1 MRLVNRHPGAMPAFV
16 LGLIPFALLIIVY
29 AMASQERLAENPN
42 DKLLPG
48 IEQMAAAVDRMA
60 FKEDRRSGD
69 YLMWVDTLASL
80 ERLGLGV
87 GVAALLALLV
97 GILNGV
103 LPVVRASLAP
113 LVSAASMIPP
123 LAILPILF
131 IVFGLGE
138 LSKVML
144 IVIGTA
150 PIMMRDVAQR
160 VRELPQEQFI
170 KIQTLGANSWQ
181 MVTRMVLPQ
190 ILPRLIDAVR
200 LSLGPAWLFLI
211 AAEAI
216 ASTEGLGYRIFL
228 VRRYLAMDVIL
239 PYVIWI
245 TVLAI
250 VIDQCLRFTTGR
262 PDEHTL
268 TRPDQV
274 DGFDHAFLYLDVIV
288 GPIFGTCQA

>member
-1 MRLVNRHPGAMPAFV
+1 MRLINRHPGRISAFA
-16 LGLIPFALLIIVY
+16 LGIIPFALLILIY
-29 AMASQERLAENPN
+29 GMASQERLAENPN

-48 IEQMAAAVDRMA
+48 LEQMVTAMERMA
-60 FKEDRRSGD
+60 FQEDRRSGD
-69 YLMWVDTLASL
+69 YLLWTDTFASL
-80 ERLGLGV
+80 ERLGIGIS
-87 GVAALLALLV
+87 VAAVLALTV
-97 GILNGV
+97 GILNGT
-103 LPVVRASLAP
+103 LPLVRAGLAP
-113 LVSAASMIPP
+113 LVSALSMIPP

-170 KIQTLGANSWQ
+170 KIQTLGANTWQ

-190 ILPRLIDAVR
+190 VLPRLIDSVR

-216 ASTEGLGYRIFL
+216 SSTEGLGYRIFL
-228 VRRYLAMDVIL
+228 VRRFLSMDVIL
-239 PYVIWI
+239 PYVLWI
-245 TVLAI
+245 TLLAI
-250 VIDQCLRFTTGR
+250 VIDQLLRLANRRLFPWYNAG
-262 PDEHTL
+262 
-268 TRPDQV
+268 
-274 DGFDHAFLYLDVIV
+274 GN
-288 GPIFGTCQA
+288 

>member
-1 MRLVNRHPGAMPAFV
+1 MRVINRHPGRVSATL
-16 LGLIPFALLIIVY
+16 LGLLPFLLIMLIY
-29 AMASQERLAENPN
+29 SLASQERLAENPN

-48 IEQMAAAVDRMA
+48 LEQMTAAVERMA
-60 FKEDRRSGD
+60 FQEDRRSGD
-69 YLMWVDTLASL
+69 YLMWQDTTASL
-80 ERLGLGV
+80 ERLGMGV
-87 GVAALLALLV
+87 GIAALLALVV

-103 LPVVRASLAP
+103 LPLVRANLAP
-113 LVSAASMIPP
+113 LVSALSMVPP

-160 VRELPQEQFI
+160 VRELPGEQLI

-181 MVTRMVLPQ
+181 VITRMALPQ
-190 ILPRLIDAVR
+190 VLPRLIDAVR

-245 TVLAI
+245 TILAI
-250 VIDQCLRFTTGR
+250 VIDQCLRLANRRLFPWYNAGG
-262 PDEHTL
+262 H
-268 TRPDQV
+268 
-274 DGFDHAFLYLDVIV
+274 
-288 GPIFGTCQA
+288 

>member
-1 MRLVNRHPGAMPAFV
+1 MRLINRYPGRAPALL
-16 LGLIPFALLIIVY
+16 LGLIPFLLVVLIY
-29 AMASQERLAENPN
+29 GMASQARLAENPN

-48 IEQMAAAVDRMA
+48 LEQMTGAVNRMA
-60 FKEDRRSGD
+60 FQEDRRSGD
-69 YLMWVDTLASL
+69 YLMWQDTTASL
-80 ERLGLGV
+80 SRLAIGV
-87 GVAALLALLV
+87 GVAASLALVVGLLN
-97 GILNGV
+97 GIL
-103 LPVVRASLAP
+103 PMARAGLAP
-113 LVSAASMIPP
+113 LVSALSMIPP

-160 VRELPQEQFI
+160 VRELPVEQLI

-181 MVTRMVLPQ
+181 VVTRMALPQ
-190 ILPRLIDAVR
+190 VLPRLIDAVR

-245 TVLAI
+245 TILAI
-250 VIDQCLRFTTGR
+250 VIDQCLRFANRRLFPWYNAGG
-262 PDEHTL
+262 H
-268 TRPDQV
+268 
-274 DGFDHAFLYLDVIV
+274 
-288 GPIFGTCQA
+288 

>member
-1 MRLVNRHPGAMPAFV
+1 MRLINRHPGRISAFA
-16 LGLIPFALLIIVY
+16 LGIIPFALLILIY
-29 AMASQERLAENPN
+29 GMASQERLAENPN

-48 IEQMAAAVDRMA
+48 LEQMVTAMERMA
-60 FKEDRRSGD
+60 FQEDRRSGN
-69 YLMWVDTLASL
+69 YLLWTDTFASL
-80 ERLGLGV
+80 ERLGIGIS
-87 GVAALLALLV
+87 VAAVLALTV
-97 GILNGV
+97 GILNGT
-103 LPVVRASLAP
+103 LPLVRAGLAP
-113 LVSAASMIPP
+113 LVSALSMIPP

-170 KIQTLGANSWQ
+170 KIQTLGANTWQ

-190 ILPRLIDAVR
+190 VLPRLIDSVR

-216 ASTEGLGYRIFL
+216 SSTEGLGYRIFL
-228 VRRYLAMDVIL
+228 VRRFLSMDVIL
-239 PYVIWI
+239 PYVLWI
-245 TVLAI
+245 TLLAI
-250 VIDQCLRFTTGR
+250 VIDQLLRLANRRLFPWYNAG
-262 PDEHTL
+262 
-268 TRPDQV
+268 
-274 DGFDHAFLYLDVIV
+274 GN
-288 GPIFGTCQA
+288 

>member
-1 MRLVNRHPGAMPAFV
+1 MRLINRTPGRLTATALGV
-16 LGLIPFALLIIVY
+16 LPFLAILLIY
-29 AMASQERLAENPN
+29 GLASQQRLAENPN

-48 IEQMAAAVDRMA
+48 LEQMTAAVDRMA
-60 FKEDRRSGD
+60 FQADRRSGD
-69 YLMWVDTLASL
+69 YLMWVDTVASL
-80 ERLGLGV
+80 ERLGLGI
-87 GVAALLALLV
+87 GVAALMALVV
-97 GILNGV
+97 GMLNGV
-103 LPVVRASLAP
+103 LPLVRANLAP
-113 LVSAASMIPP
+113 LVSALSMVPP

-160 VRELPQEQFI
+160 VRELPAEQLI

-181 MVTRMVLPQ
+181 IITRMALPQ
-190 ILPRLIDAVR
+190 VLPRLIDAVR

-245 TVLAI
+245 TILAI
-250 VIDQCLRFTTGR
+250 VIDQCLRFTNRRLFPWYNAGG
-262 PDEHTL
+262 H
-268 TRPDQV
+268 
-274 DGFDHAFLYLDVIV
+274 
-288 GPIFGTCQA
+288 

>member
-1 MRLVNRHPGAMPAFV
+1 MAVFCDQRRKIMRLINRTPGRLTATALGV
-16 LGLIPFALLIIVY
+16 LPFIILLLIY
-29 AMASQERLAENPN
+29 GAASQQRLADNPN

-48 IEQMAAAVDRMA
+48 LEQMTAAVDRMA
-60 FKEDRRSGD
+60 FQEDRRSGD

-80 ERLGLGV
+80 ERLGMGV
-87 GVAALLALLV
+87 GVAALMALVVGLA
-97 GILNGV
+97 NGV
-103 LPVVRASLAP
+103 LPLVRANLAP
-113 LVSAASMIPP
+113 LVSALSMVPP

-160 VRELPQEQFI
+160 VSELPGEQLI

-181 MVTRMVLPQ
+181 VVTRMALPQ
-190 ILPRLIDAVR
+190 VLPRLIDAVR

-245 TVLAI
+245 TLLAI
-250 VIDQCLRFTTGR
+250 VIDQCLRLANRRLFPWYNAGG
-262 PDEHTL
+262 H
-268 TRPDQV
+268 
-274 DGFDHAFLYLDVIV
+274 
-288 GPIFGTCQA
+288 